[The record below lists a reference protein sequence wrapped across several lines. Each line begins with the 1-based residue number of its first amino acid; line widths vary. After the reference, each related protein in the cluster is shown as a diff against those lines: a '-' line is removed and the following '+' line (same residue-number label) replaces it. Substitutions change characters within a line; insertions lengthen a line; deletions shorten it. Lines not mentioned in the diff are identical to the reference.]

1 MNMNT
6 FNMAFQIYYYN
17 KDTVMNMNTFNMT
30 FQIYYHNKD
39 TIVDLSK
46 TPWTLSI

>member
-1 MNMNT
+1 MKMNA

-30 FQIYYHNKD
+30 SNL
-39 TIVDLSK
+39 LSQ
-46 TPWTLSI
+46 